1 MIEYYNFDNINSD
14 EDKDEIL
21 HLQNIELRKISVAF
35 LEVSRELDVIKER
48 LTAGGL

>member
-1 MIEYYNFDNINSD
+1 MIEYYNFNDICSD

-21 HLQNIELRKISVAF
+21 HLQNLELRKISIAF

-48 LTAGGL
+48 LTAGNL